1 MQICGVLAE
10 MLYDQFT
17 TESNLAHVFLLSK
30 GQGTFIFRFPGP
42 VNLFLLGI
50 QKCFGSEV

>member
-30 GQGTFIFRFPGP
+30 GQGTFIFQFPGP